1 MHFREKRYDWLKKQR
16 KSGIFQ
22 ARILEW
28 VQFNDMKFKTQDHKG
43 YQGGHIHNPVPSGS
57 KSRGKNSHHLRAAG
71 ESLSSLKINVFPGT
85 WRKRGGIEKN
95 LDLEDI
101 CWDLILSSSWHP
113 ERVLITG
120 RSGDGIRKDEQR
132 CGCGWESSG
141 WRLSWESWSMCGDCH
156 GYRWGFCGMSS
167 DGLWQGVMEKW
178 WIREWGLQ
186 TCFISHQGT
195 WVHSSPADGSK
206 TFFQGVV
213 LVQF

>member
-57 KSRGKNSHHLRAAG
+57 KSREKNSHHLRAAG
-71 ESLSSLKINVFPGT
+71 ESVSSLKITVFPRT

-132 CGCGWESSG
+132 CGCGWVLVYV
-141 WRLSWESWSMCGDCH
+141 WWLSWIQMRVLWDEFRWSLAG
-156 GYRWGFCGMSS
+156 S
-167 DGLWQGVMEKW
+167 DGEVVNKRMGIADMFHQSSRDLGPLISCW
-178 WIREWGLQ
+178 WKQDIFPRGSLG
-186 TCFISHQGT
+186 TILKKCGFIQ
-195 WVHSSPADGSK
+195 
-206 TFFQGVV
+206 
-213 LVQF
+213 VQ